1 MKKNNFDVF
10 GMTCSS
16 CQAHVEKA
24 VRKLDGVNKAAV
36 NLLSND
42 MVVEFDET
50 KVTEDIIIKAV
61 IDAGYNAKIKEKVVT
76 NVVDDKLKSMKK
88 RLIISICFLIPLMY
102 IAMHQMINHM
112 FGIAAPRFIR
122 NIFSGVSNSLNFA
135 IAQIVLLAPI
145 VIVNRNYF
153 SVGFKRLF
161 KRSPNMDS
169 LIALGSSA
177 SIIYGFIALG
187 MMIYGF
193 SINDLQL
200 VSRYCQDLYFESAGT
215 ILTLITLGKF
225 LETKSKGRTSEAIS
239 KLINL
244 APKTAIVLKDG
255 KEVEVEFENIKEKDI
270 LLIRPGESIPV
281 DGVIV
286 DGITSVDQS
295 SITGESIPVE
305 KSVGDNV
312 ISGTI
317 NKNGAIKIEASKV
330 GENTTLSQII
340 KLVEEASNSKA
351 PISKIAD
358 KVSGVFVPVVI
369 LISIITAITWII
381 VGQSIEFALTSAIAV
396 LVISCPC
403 ALGLATPVAIMVGTG
418 KGAENGILIKDAE
431 SLEMLHKIDTVV
443 LDKTGTITEG
453 KPKVVDIITSQT
465 LIGNK
470 LKNVK
475 VIENR
480 NNTLKV
486 ENELLKTAASLE
498 KNSEHPLAE
507 AILEKASE
515 RNVELVDVQ
524 EFKAVSGRGIEGV
537 IEKSKYFA
545 GNIQFMN
552 ENNIDT
558 SVTQSIVENL
568 AKEGKTILYF
578 AKEKSLIGAIAVAD
592 TIKESSIDAIKSLKK
607 QKLDVIM
614 LTGDNKTTAEAI
626 AKKLD
631 ITNVISEVMPQDKEA
646 EVLKL
651 QKAGKKVAFVGDGI
665 NDSPALVRADVGLA
679 IGSGTDIA
687 IESADIVLMKNNL
700 YDVDTAIR
708 LSRST
713 INNIKMNLFW
723 AFFYNMI
730 GIPVAAGV
738 FYSSFGLKLNPMI
751 GAAAMS
757 FSSVCVVTNA
767 LRLRKFK
774 ANKVEKEIEK
784 SNVNNYN
791 CNIEKC
797 NKEKDDNMKTMI
809 INGMACNHCK
819 MSVEK
824 ALSAVEGVEKAEVNL
839 DKKEAKI
846 TLNKDVDNN
855 VLKSVVEEAGFEVV
869 EIKE

>member
-24 VRKLDGVNKAAV
+24 VRKIDGVNKVSV

-61 IDAGYNAKIKEKVVT
+61 IDAGYNAKIKEKIVT

-215 ILTLITLGKF
+215 ILTLITLGKY

-255 KEVEVEFENIKEKDI
+255 KEVEVEFENVNEKDI

-286 DGITSVDQS
+286 DGITAVDQS

-305 KSVGDNV
+305 KVVGDNV

-358 KVSGVFVPVVI
+358 KVSGIFVPVVI
-369 LISIITAITWII
+369 LISIITAIIWIL

-465 LIGNK
+465 LIGSK

-480 NNTLKV
+480 NNSLKV

-507 AILEKASE
+507 AILEKANE
-515 RNVELVDVQ
+515 RNIELVDVQ

-537 IEKSKYFA
+537 IEKNKYFA

-558 SVTQSIVENL
+558 TVTQSIVENL

-607 QKLDVIM
+607 QKIDVIM
-614 LTGDNKTTAEAI
+614 LTGDNKTTAEVI

-631 ITNVISEVMPQDKEA
+631 IANVISEVMPQDKEA

-730 GIPVAAGV
+730 GIPIAAGI

-784 SNVNNYN
+784 TNVNNYN

-797 NKEKDDNMKTMI
+797 SKEKDDNMKTMI

-824 ALSAVEGVEKAEVNL
+824 ALSTVEGVEKAEVNL

-846 TLNKDVDNN
+846 TLNKDVDNY